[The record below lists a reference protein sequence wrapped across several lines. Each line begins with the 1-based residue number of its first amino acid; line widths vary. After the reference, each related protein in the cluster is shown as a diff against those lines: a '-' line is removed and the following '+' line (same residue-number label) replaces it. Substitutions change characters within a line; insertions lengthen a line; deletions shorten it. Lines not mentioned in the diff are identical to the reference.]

1 MKTNNT
7 DSTANVSRF
16 ARDKRQ
22 RVNTTERVERN
33 PRPRREGDSEGTREF
48 RPRVATKEKRSSYNP
63 HFTAE
68 NRLRPEYE
76 ERKPRGER
84 NFERTERTVAGWS
97 RSYNWVDRVKQREI
111 EDARNT
117 GGSALNAQTTD
128 VKTRYRILMNNLI
141 AKASQKI
148 AKGELSIRNIQDLER
163 VVKLD
168 LLLMGEATD
177 NTTSSS
183 TTELSKADQE
193 RLDVIAKLLGGK
205 K

>member
-1 MKTNNT
+1 
-7 DSTANVSRF
+7 
-16 ARDKRQ
+16 
-22 RVNTTERVERN
+22 
-33 PRPRREGDSEGTREF
+33 
-48 RPRVATKEKRSSYNP
+48 
-63 HFTAE
+63 
-68 NRLRPEYE
+68 
-76 ERKPRGER
+76 
-84 NFERTERTVAGWS
+84 
-97 RSYNWVDRVKQREI
+97 
-111 EDARNT
+111 
-117 GGSALNAQTTD
+117 
-128 VKTRYRILMNNLI
+128 MNNLI

-193 RLDVIAKLLGGK
+193 RLDTIAKLLGGK

>member
-1 MKTNNT
+1 MAELSKEN
-7 DSTANVSRF
+7 SLQREAF
-16 ARDKRQ
+16 EIYYHLGDKRSLKQ
-22 RVNTTERVERN
+22 
-33 PRPRREGDSEGTREF
+33 
-48 RPRVATKEKRSSYNP
+48 VAEKI
-63 HFTAE
+63 
-68 NRLRPEYE
+68 
-76 ERKPRGER
+76 
-84 NFERTERTVAGWS
+84 ERTERTVAGWS

-111 EDARNT
+111 EDAKNM
-117 GGSALNAQTTD
+117 GGNALNAQTTD

-177 NTTSSS
+177 NTASSS
-183 TTELSKADQE
+183 TTELSKADQD